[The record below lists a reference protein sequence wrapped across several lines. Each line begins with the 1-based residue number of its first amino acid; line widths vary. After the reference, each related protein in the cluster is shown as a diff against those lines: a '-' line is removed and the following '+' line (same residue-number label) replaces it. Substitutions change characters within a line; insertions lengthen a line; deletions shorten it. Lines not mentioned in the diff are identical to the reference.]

1 MYCSLLQARKR
12 SRSPREVE
20 GGGDWGGGVSGLG
33 FYLVGHVESPMGFER
48 ENESTFGNQITVVW
62 KMD

>member
-1 MYCSLLQARKR
+1 M
-12 SRSPREVE
+12 
-20 GGGDWGGGVSGLG
+20 WGGGVSRLG